1 MKMHDG
7 EAHIDADLVR
17 QLVGAQ
23 FPQLAALPVTPFRS
37 TGTVNAIYRLGD
49 QLYARLPRVARYA
62 RDLETE
68 SRWLPG
74 LAPVLPL
81 RIPEPVARGQ
91 PGEGYPWRW
100 AIYGWIDGQPYA
112 DQLVDDERE
121 AARDLARFVTGLR
134 LTDTAGA
141 PRAGRRPLRELD
153 AATRAAIESAGDD
166 IERDAVIAAWELAL
180 EASAWD
186 GARPAWIHADL
197 LRPNLLVDGGRL
209 RAVIDW
215 GAAGAGD
222 PATDLIAAWAVFGP
236 AGRETYRAALGPG
249 DGAWDRARGIA
260 LHQAVMLIPYY
271 RETNPGMAALGRRTV
286 GQVLADLR
294 ARGGG
299 AAGPGPSARS
309 R

>member
-23 FPQLAALPVTPFRS
+23 FPQLAGLPVTPFRS

-74 LAPVLPL
+74 LAPLLPL
-81 RIPEPVARGQ
+81 RIPEPVAQGQ
-91 PGEGYPWRW
+91 PGDGYPWRW

-112 DQLVDDERE
+112 DQLVDDERQ

-134 LTDTAGA
+134 LADTAGA

-153 AATRAAIESAGDD
+153 SATRAAIESAGDEVD
-166 IERDAVIAAWELAL
+166 RDAVIAAWELAL
-180 EASAWD
+180 AAPAWD
-186 GARPAWIHADL
+186 GAGPTWIHADL

>member
-1 MKMHDG
+1 MHDG

-17 QLVGAQ
+17 RLVGAQ
-23 FPQLAALPVTPFRS
+23 FPQLAGLPVTPFRS

-81 RIPEPVARGQ
+81 RIPEPVAQGQ
-91 PGEGYPWRW
+91 PGDGYPWRW

-112 DQLVDDERE
+112 DQLVDDERQ

-134 LTDTAGA
+134 LADTAGA

-153 AATRAAIESAGDD
+153 SATRAAIESAGDEVD
-166 IERDAVIAAWELAL
+166 RDAVIAAWELAL
-180 EASAWD
+180 EAPAWD
-186 GARPAWIHADL
+186 GVRPAWIHADL

-294 ARGGG
+294 ARGVG

>member
-23 FPQLAALPVTPFRS
+23 FPQLAGLPVTPFRS
-37 TGTVNAIYRLGD
+37 TGTVNAIYLLGD

-81 RIPEPVARGQ
+81 RIPEPVAQGQ
-91 PGEGYPWRW
+91 PGDGYPWRW

-112 DQLVDDERE
+112 DQLVDDERQ
-121 AARDLARFVTGLR
+121 AASDLARFVTGLR
-134 LTDTAGA
+134 LADTAGA

-166 IERDAVIAAWELAL
+166 IDRDAVIAAWDLAL
-180 EASAWD
+180 GAPAWD
-186 GARPAWIHADL
+186 GVRPTWIHADL

-286 GQVLADLR
+286 GQVLGDLR